1 MSAVTITL
9 PSKLIE
15 NVRRMAENEG
25 KSLEEY
31 IAEVLLR
38 QLDMDPE
45 ADVELHL
52 ELCEKYLREAE
63 DLLARKDYVQ
73 ASEKAW
79 GAASQILK
87 ALAAREGRELR
98 SHAELWRE
106 LWEYADEL
114 AEKLSDR
121 ELRYLWRTANAL
133 HQNSY
138 ENWMSAREV
147 ELSVR
152 DVERFVERLRSILK

>member
-98 SHAELWRE
+98 SHAELWE
-106 LWEYADEL
+106 GI
-114 AEKLSDR
+114 
-121 ELRYLWRTANAL
+121 
-133 HQNSY
+133 
-138 ENWMSAREV
+138 V
-147 ELSVR
+147 GVR
-152 DVERFVERLRSILK
+152 R